1 MAETLLRAQSIYK
14 SFVGVQALKDVSF
27 SIKRG
32 EIHCL
37 AGENGSGK
45 STLIKI
51 ISGVYT
57 PDSGHIEFDGHQYSK
72 ITPIEAIN
80 LGIQVI
86 YQDFSIFPNLT
97 VMENLAINTELAAN
111 RKFVN
116 WKRIR
121 RVAEEALAKI
131 NVRIDLDAYVG
142 SLSVAEKQI
151 IAISRA
157 LMFNT
162 KLIIMD
168 EPTTALTKKEVRN
181 LFAIILQLKERH
193 RHAVCQPQAE

>member
-57 PDSGHIEFDGHQYSK
+57 PIPDTSSLMDISTPKSLRSRRSILEFRSS
-72 ITPIEAIN
+72 TRTSPSSPI
-80 LGIQVI
+80 
-86 YQDFSIFPNLT
+86 
-97 VMENLAINTELAAN
+97 
-111 RKFVN
+111 
-116 WKRIR
+116 
-121 RVAEEALAKI
+121 
-131 NVRIDLDAYVG
+131 
-142 SLSVAEKQI
+142 
-151 IAISRA
+151 
-157 LMFNT
+157 
-162 KLIIMD
+162 
-168 EPTTALTKKEVRN
+168 
-181 LFAIILQLKERH
+181 
-193 RHAVCQPQAE
+193 